1 MNIVYCPVG
10 VPTFDLKVAQT
21 QFENSVKLLR
31 SLDKD
36 VIVPEKPLLSIEDL
50 DKFLESVDPLLI
62 VFQNLTFA
70 NSQYC
75 TQVMMKTKC
84 PVLLWTLK
92 EPVIDGTRLRLN
104 SLTGAFSAAN
114 VMTHLGRA
122 NFEYIFG
129 SPEDVRVKNKIE
141 SSILA
146 AKLIEELRHTTI
158 AAIGSTPQG
167 FGFGRA
173 LDAEIAKNFGS
184 TLISV
189 EARELMNKANS
200 YEDSD
205 VEVGKNLKDIKCSCL
220 KSETIEE
227 KNLVKHSK
235 LLKAYVSYIEENNVK
250 ILASRCWPDFFTE
263 FKTPVCAVLSL
274 LNDMDIASACESDLY
289 GGLSMHIAKRFSNKS
304 TFFGDPVSMDEEENT
319 ITFWHCGMAAPS
331 LASSPT
337 LGLHPNRKMG
347 PVMDF
352 GLKASKEATVFRVGR
367 ESDSTIRL
375 YVAKGEILEKPKQFT
390 GTSVVVK
397 TKSNATEVVDKTVR
411 DGWEPHYVVA
421 YGDIVDSIKAYG
433 KFMNFDVIEY

>member
-10 VPTFDLKVAQT
+10 VPTFDLKVAQV
-21 QFENSVKLLR
+21 QFDKSIKLLK
-31 SLDKD
+31 SLDND
-36 VIVPEKPLLSIEDL
+36 VVVPDKPLLSMDDL
-50 DKFLESVDPLLI
+50 NAYLSSVDPLLI
-62 VFQNLTFA
+62 VLQNLTFA

-84 PVLLWTLK
+84 PVILWTLK

-104 SLTGAFSAAN
+104 SLTGAFSAGN

-129 SPEDVRVKNKIE
+129 SPDDKRVADKIL
-141 SSILA
+141 SSIRA
-146 AKLIEELRHTTI
+146 AKLIEDLRHTTI
-158 AAIGSTPQG
+158 AAVGSTPQG

-173 LDAEIAKNFGS
+173 LDAEISKNFGA

-189 EARELMNKANS
+189 EARELMDKARS
-200 YEDSD
+200 YADSD
-205 VEVGKNLKDIKCSCL
+205 VEVEKNLKDIKCSCL
-220 KSETIEE
+220 KSETIQE
-227 KNLVKHSK
+227 KNLLNHSK
-235 LLKAYVSYIEENNVK
+235 LLKAYLSYIKDNNVK

-274 LNDMDIASACESDLY
+274 LNDKNVASACESDLY
-289 GGLSMHIAKRFSNKS
+289 GALSMYIGKSFSGQS
-304 TFFGDPVSMDEEENT
+304 TFFGDPVSMDEDENT

-331 LASSPT
+331 LAKDPT

-352 GLKASKEATVFRVGR
+352 GLKPCKESTIFRVGR
-367 ESDSTIRL
+367 KIDGTLRL
-375 YVAKGEILEKPKQFT
+375 YVAKGEILDKPKQFT

-397 TKSNATEVVDKTVR
+397 TKSNAAVVIDKTVR
-411 DGWEPHYVVA
+411 DGWEPHYVVV
-421 YGDIVDSIKAYG
+421 YGDIVDTIKAYG
-433 KFMNFDVIEY
+433 NFMNIDVVEY

>member
-1 MNIVYCPVG
+1 MNVVYCPVG

-21 QFENSVKLLR
+21 QFDKSIKLLR

-36 VIVPEKPLLSIEDL
+36 VVVPEKPLLSIEDL
-50 DKFLESVDPLLI
+50 NTYLDGVDPLLI

-104 SLTGAFSAAN
+104 SLTGAFSAGN
-114 VMTHLGRA
+114 VMTHLGRE

-129 SPEDVRVKNKIE
+129 APDDERVKNKVS
-141 SSILA
+141 SSIFA
-146 AKLIEELRHTTI
+146 AKLIEDLRHTTI
-158 AAIGSTPQG
+158 AAVGSTPQG

-173 LDAEIAKNFGS
+173 LDAEIAKNFGA

-189 EARELMNKANS
+189 ETRELMNRATS
-200 YEDSD
+200 YADGD
-205 VEVGKNLKDIKCSCL
+205 VEVEKNLKDIKCSCL
-220 KSETIEE
+220 KSETIQE
-227 KNLVKHSK
+227 KNLINHSK
-235 LLKAYVSYIEENNVK
+235 LLKAYVSYIKENNVK

-274 LNDMDIASACESDLY
+274 LNDMDVASAGESDLY
-289 GGLSMHIAKRFSNKS
+289 GALSMYIGKSFSGQP
-304 TFFGDPVSMDEEENT
+304 TFFGDPVSMNEEENT

-331 LASSPT
+331 LAKEPT

-352 GLKASKEATVFRVGR
+352 GLKPSKKATIFRVGR
-367 ESDSTIRL
+367 ESDSTLRL
-375 YVAKGEILEKPKQFT
+375 YVAKGEILDKPKQFT

-397 TKSNATEVVDKTVR
+397 TNSNAAEVVDKTVR

-421 YGDIVDSIKAYG
+421 YGDIIDTIKAYG
-433 KFMNFDVIEY
+433 NFMNIDVIEY